1 VAPGL
6 QTRWLRVWAVRVLR
20 CTGAGQEYPEIS
32 PESPDFPET
41 PGKSP
46 EYLGLADKIVLSG
59 DFQDSPIHPP
69 SRRHQDPFTEA
80 ARVPGQDG
88 DSSRGVSNGKL

>member
-1 VAPGL
+1 
-6 QTRWLRVWAVRVLR
+6 VRVLR

-46 EYLGLADKIVLSG
+46 EYLGLTDKIVLSG

-69 SRRHQDPFTEA
+69 LGDIKILSPRPHAFLDKMEIVLEVLATENSNHQTA
-80 ARVPGQDG
+80 VACA
-88 DSSRGVSNGKL
+88 SSRG